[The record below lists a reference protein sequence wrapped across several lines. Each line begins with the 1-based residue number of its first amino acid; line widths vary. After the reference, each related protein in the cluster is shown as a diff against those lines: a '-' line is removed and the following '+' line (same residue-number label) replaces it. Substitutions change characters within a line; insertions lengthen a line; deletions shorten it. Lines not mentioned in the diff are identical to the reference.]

1 MERSPFVLVLTV
13 RNLFWSVEKIWK
25 KPQKHSIFKLFQ
37 NQIDWWDTE
46 DISCKKPSL
55 LRISRLFKPTFR
67 HESKGITY
75 VKISFQ
81 FSKAQSSLNA
91 KSCTKRARCALA
103 RTSSYKT
110 SIARGP
116 SLYYVSKETGWVR
129 SEKWQFLLTFS
140 TIYADKGWV
149 GWSEKVQKSADVI

>member
-1 MERSPFVLVLTV
+1 MKIY
-13 RNLFWSVEKIWK
+13 EKIK
-25 KPQKHSIFKLFQ
+25 TNIQHLKFFIIKSTDEIPRTLVPKTKL
-37 NQIDWWDTE
+37 NQAY
-46 DISCKKPSL
+46 C
-55 LRISRLFKPTFR
+55 LRISWLFKPTFR

-81 FSKAQSSLNA
+81 FSKAQSSLILNA
-91 KSCTKRARCALA
+91 KSGTKRARCALA

-140 TIYADKGWV
+140 TIYADEGWV
-149 GWSEKVQKSADVI
+149 DGRVRKSKNLLTYYRDGP